1 MSVLCQ
7 KLPTSRFYEEN
18 TVSQFKDGIK
28 NKRGHLFPRSDYH
41 PHLHV
46 CMCKCKQMEN
56 RTPRWDHSIGM
67 TQHARWRSWYPMN
80 DGLLERSSGFAYLL
94 KSICREERL
103 CWDFG
108 SEVVTESLYRLV
120 SHGYILFL
128 LDCPSGRWKLKD
140 EAPNLYL
147 CSI

>member
-1 MSVLCQ
+1 MPKAPCFKNLWRKYCISV
-7 KLPTSRFYEEN
+7 
-18 TVSQFKDGIK
+18 KDGIK
-28 NKRGHLFPRSDYH
+28 DKRGHLFPRSDYH

-67 TQHARWRSWYPMN
+67 TQHAGWRSWYPMN

-94 KSICREERL
+94 KSICREEDHAQTL
-103 CWDFG
+103 ALKLSWSHC
-108 SEVVTESLYRLV
+108 TELV

-140 EAPNLYL
+140 EAPNFYL